1 LSNNQNDSGG
11 GCLLFL
17 ITWIFD
23 IINNRRIKKHNKQ
36 SRGVEQYE
44 SITTDILFP
53 ADSFVENIVISGG
66 DNGQRIKYSE
76 RIIQN
81 CFDNGRAMIILH
93 LSNGSL
99 ENIIARNKFGII
111 ANSSNRYFDAF
122 TSFELQEI
130 SQVVMDTCKAK
141 YEIKPPGRY
150 ILQIVYELLACK
162 NMRPYF
168 SNYTNCPYHQ
178 LSERI
183 NDRLLNGLLSQDAA
197 DNLQSLL
204 MMGQTECA
212 KIDSFFY
219 DAKAQMQHIATDDAN
234 NTGGSS
240 VLSAIKK
247 GQILCIDLNSSAN
260 VLLVELIV
268 NSLTI
273 AMGRGYEFSLFIDDV
288 AIANNEP
295 LKNMLCHKSNHNN
308 IICSKDLYAL
318 LNGKE
323 DVFTTLAGEA
333 EKTILLSHGSHLS
346 CEQWSKYIGQYDKID
361 VSHNRSGGFF
371 QSSRW
376 GYSQNTGTTASE
388 KREYKVKP
396 EQINRLQQGEL
407 FIYDNQ
413 SGSLIQTHVV

>member
-1 LSNNQNDSGG
+1 MSNNQNNSGG
-11 GCLLFL
+11 GCLLFF

-23 IINNRRIKKHNKQ
+23 IINNRRIKKYNKQ
-36 SRGVEQYE
+36 SRGLEQYK

-53 ADSFVENIVISGG
+53 DSSFEENIIISGG
-66 DNGQRIKYSE
+66 DSNERLRYSE

-81 CFDNGRAMIILH
+81 CYGSGRAMIVLH
-93 LSNGSL
+93 LANGGL
-99 ENIIARNKFGII
+99 ENIIARNNYGTVV
-111 ANSSNRYFDAF
+111 NNRARHFDAF

-141 YEIKPPGRY
+141 YDIKPPGRY
-150 ILQIVYELLACK
+150 ILQIVHELLACR
-162 NMRPYF
+162 NMHPYF
-168 SNYTNCPYHQ
+168 SNFANCPYHQ

-183 NDRLLNGLLSQDAA
+183 NDRLTNGLLSQTDA
-197 DNLQSLL
+197 DNLQSFL
-204 MMGQTECA
+204 MMGQAETA
-212 KIDSFFY
+212 KIDTFFF
-219 DAKAQMQHIATDDAN
+219 DAKAQMKHIATDDAN
-234 NTGGSS
+234 STGGSS

-273 AMGRGYEFSLFIDDV
+273 AMSRGYEFSLFIDDV
-288 AIANNEP
+288 AIASNEP

-308 IICSKDLYAL
+308 IICSKDLFAL
-318 LNGKE
+318 LNGKD
-323 DVFTTLAGEA
+323 DVFTSVVGEA
-333 EKTILLSHGSHLS
+333 EKTVLLSHGSHIS
-346 CEQWSKYIGQYDKID
+346 CEQWSKYIGEYDKID

-376 GYSQNTGTTASE
+376 GYSQNTGKTMSD
-388 KREYKVKP
+388 KREHKVKP

-413 SGSLIQTHVV
+413 TGSLIQTHVV

>member
-1 LSNNQNDSGG
+1 MSNPNNSGG
-11 GCLLFL
+11 GCLLFF
-17 ITWIFD
+17 INWIFN
-23 IINNRRIKKHNKQ
+23 IIANRRIRKHNKQ
-36 SRGVEQYE
+36 SRGLEQYK

-53 ADSFVENIVISGG
+53 TGSFEENIIISGG
-66 DNGQRIKYSE
+66 DSGERLRYSE

-81 CFDNGRAMIILH
+81 CSDNSRAMIILH
-93 LSNGSL
+93 LANGGL
-99 ENIIARNKFGII
+99 ENIIASNNFGII
-111 ANSSNRYFDAF
+111 VNNRNKYFDAF

-130 SQVVMDTCKAK
+130 SQIVMDTCKAK

-150 ILQIVYELLACK
+150 ILQIVYELLACR

-168 SNYTNCPYHQ
+168 SNYANCPYHQ

-183 NDRLLNGLLSQDAA
+183 NDRLMNGLITQDAA
-197 DNLQSLL
+197 NDLQSLL
-204 MMGQTECA
+204 MMGQAETA
-212 KIDSFFY
+212 KIDTFFF
-219 DAKAQMQHIATDDAN
+219 DAKAQMKHIATDDAN
-234 NTGGSS
+234 STGGSS

-273 AMGRGYEFSLFIDDV
+273 AMSRGYEFSLFIDDV

-295 LKNMLCHKSNHNN
+295 LKSMLCHKSNHNN

-323 DVFTTLAGEA
+323 DVFKTLAGEA
-333 EKTILLSHGSHLS
+333 EKTILLSHGSNLS
-346 CEQWSKYIGQYDKID
+346 CEQWSKYIGEYDKID

-376 GYSQNTGTTASE
+376 GYSQNMGQTMSD

-396 EQINRLQQGEL
+396 DQINRLQQGEL
-407 FIYDNQ
+407 FIYDNK